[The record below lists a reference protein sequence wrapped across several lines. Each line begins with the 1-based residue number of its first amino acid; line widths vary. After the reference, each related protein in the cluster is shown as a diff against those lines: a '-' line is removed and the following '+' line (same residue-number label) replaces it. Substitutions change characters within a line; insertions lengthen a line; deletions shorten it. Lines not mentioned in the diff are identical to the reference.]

1 MKTGVFW
8 VIDDELIAIPFDKFK
23 YVEGIAKSGETYN
36 HEKLWEL
43 VKSKNCNK
51 PYNYY
56 PRGRVVNGA
65 KGKTIIYM
73 NSNIKSEFIHAISSA
88 FEIEK
93 ELTIKYDY
101 SQHYKCYLD

>member
-43 VKSKNCNK
+43 VKPKNCNK

-73 NSNIKSEFIHAISSA
+73 NSNIKSEYKTYNQQ
-88 FEIEK
+88 EI
-93 ELTIKYDY
+93 
-101 SQHYKCYLD
+101 YKKIIRLWVAQIIIL

>member
-43 VKSKNCNK
+43 VMPKIAINH
-51 PYNYY
+51 
-56 PRGRVVNGA
+56 
-65 KGKTIIYM
+65 TIITQ
-73 NSNIKSEFIHAISSA
+73 EA
-88 FEIEK
+88 EW
-93 ELTIKYDY
+93 
-101 SQHYKCYLD
+101 

>member
-43 VKSKNCNK
+43 VKPKNCNK

-93 ELTIKYDY
+93 EPTIKYDY
-101 SQHYKCYLD
+101 SQHYECYLD

>member
-36 HEKLWEL
+36 HEKLWRL
-43 VKSKNCNK
+43 VKPKGCSKK
-51 PYNYY
+51 YNYY
-56 PRGRVVNGA
+56 PRGRVVKGA
-65 KGKTIIYM
+65 KDKAILYM
-73 NSNIKSEFIHAISSA
+73 NPNIEREFIPTISSA

-93 ELTIKYDY
+93 EPTIKFDY